1 MAQLTATFE
10 AGVNGN
16 NITTAPG
23 EASANAWDDVQRPGA
38 SNVVYDNT
46 QKYGTLAMKATA
58 SGGAN
63 GYTEWGT
70 SLGAI
75 TDHFGRFYL
84 YMTANPAS
92 SFRPC
97 RVLSTGTAAV
107 FFLVTNLGKIQ
118 VLDSGGGQIILTTTS
133 VNLNAWTRV
142 EYHITHSATVG
153 QAEVKLF
160 TSPDSAVAAETIQT
174 TANKNLLASANQLHY
189 GATGGDSDGSF
200 WLDNIIGNAASYP
213 GPAAAASSSTA
224 ASFNPATLAFML
236 KGGRQ

>member
-16 NITTAPG
+16 NVTIGAG
-23 EASANAWDDVQRPGA
+23 EASANKWDDVQLPGA
-38 SNVVYDNT
+38 STLKYDNT
-46 QKYGTLAMKATA
+46 QKYDTLAAKATA

-63 GYTEWGT
+63 AYAEWGT

-75 TDHFGRFYL
+75 TDHFGRFYIYL
-84 YMTANPAS
+84 TANPAS
-92 SFRPC
+92 SFRPV

-118 VLDSGGGQIILTTTS
+118 VLDSGGGQIILTTNS
-133 VNLNAWTRV
+133 VNLNGWTRV

-153 QAEVKLF
+153 QAELKLF

-174 TANKNLLASANQLHY
+174 TANKNLLASANQLRY

-213 GPAAAASSSTA
+213 GPAATVSAGGVVIPDMAAKILL
-224 ASFNPATLAFML
+224 PAGVL
-236 KGGRQ
+236 